1 MLMQVTVWINKIFWG
16 KRVPMLLR
24 LEAWRV
30 EILADDV
37 HMQLAA
43 NTTFN
48 TDLYKKKHVIQ
59 KTTTDS
65 KTIIWTK
72 NKKVELLSLSLLSF
86 NLNIL

>member
-1 MLMQVTVWINKIFWG
+1 
-16 KRVPMLLR
+16 MLLR

-48 TDLYKKKHVIQ
+48 TDLYKKETHYTEDYNRQ
-59 KTTTDS
+59 
-65 KTIIWTK
+65 
-72 NKKVELLSLSLLSF
+72 
-86 NLNIL
+86 